1 MSNRQRTAGVRLAI
15 DFEAEALLAMSGG
28 EAYRVARRRAEEAS
42 SEDLAKDW
50 TGVAGLIAR
59 KTGKT
64 PVPARHDVPLG
75 RESGEP
81 VSTIGAT
88 NFRHPRA

>member
-59 KTGKT
+59 KTGE
-64 PVPARHDVPLG
+64 RRSLL
-75 RESGEP
+75 
-81 VSTIGAT
+81 AT
-88 NFRHPRA
+88 MFH